1 MNEWTA
7 TSPSPTT
14 GNVWSARLICGLRIQ
29 PLKRKGSP
37 SSMLPVLVSFFFSFF
52 LAIFWNGA
60 NSTTAGYSRPFIET
74 CAKRHYETVPSS
86 LRKTIIKLPWGW
98 SMASDCFGKS
108 GWQRSQS
115 LLHDMAPASNRSL
128 EKGGNSATPH
138 DFQVIYG
145 VSSVSFVLLLLVWFF
160 KTGILFQLVFLFG
173 SVSSYNWLF

>member
-7 TSPSPTT
+7 TSPFPTT
-14 GNVWSARLICGLRIQ
+14 GNVWAARLICGLRIQ

-86 LRKTIIKLPWGW
+86 LRKTITKLPWGW
-98 SMASDCFGKS
+98 SMTSDCFGKS

-115 LLHDMAPASNRSL
+115 LLHDTASRGHSSL
-128 EKGGNSATPH
+128 TPLTWKGRKLSYSTWLPSNLWSIISE
-138 DFQVIYG
+138 FC
-145 VSSVSFVLLLLVWFF
+145 FVVV
-160 KTGILFQLVFLFG
+160 GLVF
-173 SVSSYNWLF
+173 